1 MEKKVCFTSFVY
13 GWYQDFIPLFI
24 FSVLKAYPQH
34 FVKIF
39 LYEEL
44 TESNRA
50 SLELIKD
57 FSSSFEV
64 VENVK
69 EFDAFKIPHKAAYRF
84 LMTRE
89 YFPEFEYIYFSDI
102 DFIVYNNFDDNF
114 YELHLKYCEKSGF
127 PFSNSWNYD
136 WGRYRMYGLHFV
148 IKTPYFDIMDKQIQ
162 IMKGQNK
169 FKTQVSYNAAD
180 PTYDEEMLFYMISHE
195 FDLTQIMNHGR
206 NFPGVHL
213 AEFKMKHVFEP
224 MLAVRRDYETR
235 IAPEHLKREMLIQAK
250 IDLVI
255 KTELFN
261 KMFLNMS
268 EKGRYTLSNYCQY
281 IRYNLPALYLNKA

>member
-1 MEKKVCFTSFVY
+1 MEKVCFTSFVY

-44 TESNRA
+44 TKDTKN
-50 SLELIKD
+50 SLELIKE
-57 FSSSFEV
+57 FSTSFEV

-89 YFPEFEYIYFSDI
+89 YFSEFEYIYFSDI
-102 DFIVYNNFDDNF
+102 DFIVYNCNDDNF
-114 YELHLKYCEKSGF
+114 YEIYLEHCEKTGL

-136 WGRYRMYGLHFV
+136 FGRYRMYGVQFV
-148 IKTPYFDIMDKQIQ
+148 VKTPYFDIMDKQIQ

-169 FKTQVSYNAAD
+169 FKTQVVYNAAD
-180 PTYDEEMLFYMISHE
+180 PSYDEEMLFYMMAHE
-195 FDLTQIMNHGR
+195 FDLTRLLNYGR
-206 NFPGVHL
+206 KFPGLHL

-224 MLAVRRDYETR
+224 MLAIRRDYETR
-235 IAPEHLKREMLIQAK
+235 IHPEHAKREMLIQAK

-255 KTELFN
+255 KTDLFN
-261 KMFLNMS
+261 KIFYNMS
-268 EKGRYTLSNYCQY
+268 EKGQVTLSNYCQY
-281 IRYNLPALYLNKA
+281 IRYNLPALSLNNA